1 MAQQPPR
8 TPRANPPTDAAFE
21 AASRA
26 LDLIDANKV
35 VEAEAVCR
43 RALIKNADHP
53 HLLRVLAN
61 ALLLQRQFPQAQHY
75 MDRAGEV
82 APPGDAMFLM
92 VLARMRRQIDP
103 DEKAL
108 DLFERAVKI
117 DPMLVE
123 AWLGIS
129 DLCLMTGRYARARD
143 ACVQGLGY
151 FQGHPDIWHNYC
163 VALQLLGRAE
173 ESFVAA
179 DDLVRAYPAY
189 PHGLL
194 VRASTAMHAGMGNP
208 EALKEDIRRYWILR
222 GAASAVPP
230 AHSPAALAAAR
241 EAATNG
247 QLRVALVSP
256 DFRQHS
262 VAYFVE
268 PLMEAS
274 DPARVSFFCYSNVT
288 REDATSARLK
298 ALAGLWR
305 GIALSSVGNVATMI
319 RADAPHVCLDLAGHT
334 AGSALAALAFKPAI
348 VQGSYCGY
356 PGTTGLDAVDFRI
369 VDSHTDPS
377 GDPFDAKP
385 HSTEHLIRLDPC
397 FLCYRPPMHAPP
409 VAPGPSSRGEPF
421 TFGSFNALKKL
432 SRSALDAWGRVLTAV
447 PDSRLII
454 KTQALKDEATRT
466 DTLARLASVGVDPA
480 RVELLLPT
488 EKAADHLA
496 LYSRVDVAL
505 DSFPYNGTTTT
516 CEALL
521 MGVPVVS
528 IAGTQHAARVGLSL
542 LTNVGLPH
550 LCAKDVDGYVE
561 AARALAADREGLAAL
576 RSTLRDRLR
585 ASPLCDAK
593 AYASR
598 FEAALRDAVL
608 RKVGPQTA

>member
-8 TPRANPPTDAAFE
+8 TPRANPPTDAAFD

-43 RALIKNADHP
+43 RALMKHADHP

-61 ALLLQRQFPQAQHY
+61 ALMLQRQFPQAQHY

-103 DEKAL
+103 DATAL

-129 DLCLMTGRYARARD
+129 DICLMTGRYARARD
-143 ACVQGLGY
+143 ACVQGLTH
-151 FQGHPDIWHNYC
+151 FQGHPDIWHNYV

-173 ESFVAA
+173 ESFEAA
-179 DDLVRAYPAY
+179 DDLVRAYPGY

-208 EALKEDIRRYWILR
+208 ATLKEDIRRYWVLR
-222 GAASAVPP
+222 GAREGMTQPKSAAV
-230 AHSPAALAAAR
+230 LDAAR
-241 EAATNG
+241 EAAISG
-247 QLRVALVSP
+247 VLKVALVSP
-256 DFRQHS
+256 DLRQHS
-262 VAYFVE
+262 VSYFIE

-274 DPARVSFFCYSNVT
+274 DPSRVSFWCYSNAS
-288 REDATSARLK
+288 REDATSRRLK
-298 ALAGLWR
+298 SLAGLWR
-305 GIALSSVGNVATMI
+305 AIAMSSVGVAANTI

-334 AGSALAALAFKPAI
+334 AGSALAALAFEPGI
-348 VQGSYCGY
+348 VQGSFCGY
-356 PGTTGLDAVDFRI
+356 PGTAGLDAVDIRI
-369 VDSHTDPS
+369 VDSLTDPA
-377 GDPFDAKP
+377 GDPYDAQA
-385 HSTEHLIRLDPC
+385 HSTERLIRLDPC
-397 FLCYRPPMHAPP
+397 FLCYRVPEHAPP
-409 VAPGPSSRGEPF
+409 VSPGPSSRGEPF

-447 PDSRLII
+447 PDSRLVI
-454 KTQALKDEATRT
+454 KTLALKDEGTRR
-466 DTLARLASVGVDPA
+466 DTLKRLESVGVDPA

-496 LYSRVDVAL
+496 LYSKVDVAL

-516 CEALL
+516 CESLV

-561 AARALAADREGLAAL
+561 VARSLAADRAGLATL
-576 RSTLRDRLR
+576 RSTLRDQLR

-593 AYASR
+593 AYATR

-608 RKVGPQTA
+608 RKVGPQSA